1 MKRRIGIFLDVKPE
15 SGGAFQFCQTVLHG
29 ISALPLEQYEVVA
42 VYTSPLWRAIIE
54 SFNIR
59 GIFVNTGLWG
69 LLACRRLSGMLPM
82 SSWRSTCLYFH
93 PIAKRL
99 HRLSCDLWIFPAQ
112 DTWTY
117 LLPVPALGVIFD
129 LMHRYEQRFPEVS
142 ARGIYGSRERHYRHM
157 ARWANGIIV
166 DSEVG
171 KRHVA
176 ESYEVAAEH
185 IHVLPFVPPDHVFPD
200 SLPSALAETLPRKY
214 LFYPAQFWQHKNH
227 LRLIAAAASVIQRC
241 PDLNLVLVGSPE
253 KRLRRCRQIGDPA
266 GFGTAGPFLWLRS
279 RRAHGNALPPGKS
292 HDHADLL
299 RPHQHPARLRPWLSG
314 VPSQCP
320 VYTECLNNSATQ
332 SFTSIRSA
340 WKKFADVIERV
351 WTNDQ
356 LCADLARKGRTR
368 SSRWTHADF
377 GHRLEEII
385 RMCCGRKDTAS
396 AARTAVR
403 R

>member
-15 SGGAFQFCQTVLHG
+15 SGGAFQFCQTVLRS

-42 VYTSPLWRAIIE
+42 VYTSPLWRAIVE
-54 SFNIR
+54 SFNIP
-59 GIFVNTGLWG
+59 GLYVNTGLWG

-129 LMHRYEQRFPEVS
+129 LMHRYERRFPEVS

-157 ARWANGIIV
+157 AKWANGIIV

-171 KRHVA
+171 KRHVT

-200 SLPSALAETLPRKY
+200 TLPSALAEKLPRKY
-214 LFYPAQFWQHKNH
+214 LFYPAQFWRHKNH
-227 LRLIAAAASVIQRC
+227 LRLIAAAESVIQRC
-241 PDLNLVLVGSPE
+241 PGLNLVFVGSPKNGFTAAVE
-253 KRLRRCRQIGDPA
+253 SVNRLGLEQRVHFLGYVPDEQM
-266 GFGTAGPFLWLRS
+266 GTLY
-279 RRAHGNALPPGKS
+279 RRARAMIMPTFFGPTNIPPLEAMALG
-292 HDHADLL
+292 
-299 RPHQHPARLRPWLSG
+299 
-314 VPSQCP
+314 CP
-320 VYTECLNNSATQ
+320 VAVSRIYGMPEQLGDAAIYFDPFSVEE
-332 SFTSIRSA
+332 I
-340 WKKFADVIERV
+340 ADVIERV

-356 LCADLARKGRTR
+356 LCADLARKGRAR
-368 SSRWTHADF
+368 SSQWTHAHF

-385 RMCCGRKDTAS
+385 RMCCGRKDHGIGGPGGGS
-396 AARTAVR
+396 R
-403 R
+403 

>member
-54 SFNIR
+54 SFNIS
-59 GIFVNTGLWG
+59 GLYVNTGLWG

-82 SSWRSTCLYFH
+82 RSWRSTCLYFH
-93 PIAKRL
+93 SIAKRL

-129 LMHRYEQRFPEVS
+129 LMHRYERRFPEVS

-200 SLPSALAETLPRKY
+200 TLPSALAETLPRKY
-214 LFYPAQFWQHKNH
+214 LFYPAQFWRHKNH

-241 PDLNLVLVGSPE
+241 PDLNLVFVGSPKNGFAAAVE
-253 KRLRRCRQIGDPA
+253 SLTRLGLEQRVHFLGYVPDEHM
-266 GFGTAGPFLWLRS
+266 GTLY
-279 RRAHGNALPPGKS
+279 RRARAMIMPTFFGPTNIPPLEAMALG
-292 HDHADLL
+292 
-299 RPHQHPARLRPWLSG
+299 
-314 VPSQCP
+314 CP
-320 VYTECLNNSATQ
+320 VAVSRIYGMPEQLGDAAIYFDPFSVEE
-332 SFTSIRSA
+332 I
-340 WKKFADVIERV
+340 ADVIERV

-356 LCADLARKGRTR
+356 LCADLARKGRAR
-368 SSRWTHADF
+368 SSQWTHADF

-385 RMCCGRKDTAS
+385 RMCCGRKDHGIGDPGGGS
-396 AARTAVR
+396 R
-403 R
+403 